1 MKSSSFVSK
10 ILNRLFSLKN
20 FSDEQKEIISQ
31 KLSKLANEE
40 INILVVGGTGVGKS
54 STINALFQVD
64 SEQCKADVAKV
75 GTGPNPETQVLTKYR
90 LAQNL
95 IIWDSPGLGE
105 STVADIAHTRAINAK
120 LREFSDNEKFLIDLV
135 LVVLDGGSR
144 DYDSTF
150 RLLKLILP
158 SIKDKKRILVAINR
172 IDMVAQGEGWDRINN
187 KPTPKLQDIIRKK
200 VESVKSRI
208 FNDSRLAVEPIPYC
222 AGRTDEGWG
231 GSEPYQIT
239 ELFCQIVSA
248 IPDEKRIAVIERV
261 KPEIITQSTH
271 EQKRIIERRTSD
283 SLVKAIPR
291 VAIGILTGGIGLLTG
306 GCFITTAV
314 CQHLNKSDNCHMLYA
329 FRQFRDGWLLK
340 QKDGPDLIERYYL
353 IAPIL
358 VNKINQCENSND
370 VYKDINEKYL
380 SKCYMLIKKKNFVQ
394 CKNLYIRMVNDL
406 QLQFL

>member
-40 INILVVGGTGVGKS
+40 INILVVGGTGGGKS

-64 SEQCKADVAKV
+64 SEQCKAGVAKV

-105 STVADIAHTRAINAK
+105 STVADISHTRAINAK

-187 KPTPKLQDIIRKK
+187 KPTPKLQAIIRKK
-200 VESVKSRI
+200 SR
-208 FNDSRLAVEPIPYC
+208 
-222 AGRTDEGWG
+222 
-231 GSEPYQIT
+231 
-239 ELFCQIVSA
+239 
-248 IPDEKRIAVIERV
+248 
-261 KPEIITQSTH
+261 
-271 EQKRIIERRTSD
+271 
-283 SLVKAIPR
+283 
-291 VAIGILTGGIGLLTG
+291 
-306 GCFITTAV
+306 
-314 CQHLNKSDNCHMLYA
+314 
-329 FRQFRDGWLLK
+329 
-340 QKDGPDLIERYYL
+340 
-353 IAPIL
+353 
-358 VNKINQCENSND
+358 
-370 VYKDINEKYL
+370 
-380 SKCYMLIKKKNFVQ
+380 KC
-394 CKNLYIRMVNDL
+394 
-406 QLQFL
+406 